1 MRATRLTSHS
11 SQKREGWGTRDF
23 GVGEGW
29 ATRPTFQNRDMGYR
43 FCGGCQMW
51 AVHPPRSLRCR
62 VYPRTPSTVRP
73 LADSKNE
80 GGSGTEEGVAGE
92 YPSKLPSDASR
103 ATPE

>member
-1 MRATRLTSHS
+1 
-11 SQKREGWGTRDF
+11 
-23 GVGEGW
+23 
-29 ATRPTFQNRDMGYR
+29 
-43 FCGGCQMW
+43 MW

-103 ATPE
+103 ATPEIAFPFASTASMERKVAVLEKSTDAEVGAPG